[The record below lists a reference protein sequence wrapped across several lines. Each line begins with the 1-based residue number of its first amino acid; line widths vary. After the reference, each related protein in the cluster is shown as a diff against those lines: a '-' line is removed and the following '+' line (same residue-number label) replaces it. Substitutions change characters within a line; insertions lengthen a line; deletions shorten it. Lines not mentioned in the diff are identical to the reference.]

1 MLITTADANYYYDAD
16 KETLIKESNGK
27 KEELGCGKIIVS
39 ASYKKATKK
48 LAERIE
54 ISLELTTDYQKDYE
68 IIPFHKDAPANQDAI
83 EEFMARYISKPFVY
97 LENVVGVEL
106 NFNKI
111 FYKPETMDSVSNI
124 AAEIADLDK
133 SLQLLEAELA
143 L

>member
-1 MLITTADANYYYDAD
+1 MVITTVDAKYYYDAD
-16 KETLIKESNGK
+16 KETLIKEANGK

-39 ASYKKATKK
+39 ANYKKATKK

-54 ISLELTTDYQKDYE
+54 ICVELTADYQKDYE
-68 IIPFHKDAPANQDAI
+68 IVPFHKDAVANQASI
-83 EEFMARYISKPFVY
+83 EAFMARYISKPFVY

-111 FYKPETMDSVSNI
+111 FYKPETLRSVSDISADI
-124 AAEIADLDK
+124 AELDQ
-133 SLQLLEAELA
+133 QLKVLEAELV